1 MSPIWISVAVVT
13 ESNRQPKS
21 GRIVAAVKWIAVVE
35 IKAAEICIKR
45 IVEAVEVSGI
55 RVRSVIGPVVFVVH
69 LFFDVA
75 ILVIL
80 TNEDI
85 AVIYIV
91 SFDSLQTAM
100 LSLENR
106 QLGITP
112 AEAKNRD

>member
-1 MSPIWISVAVVT
+1 MSPVGISVAVVT

-21 GRIVAAVKWIAVVE
+21 GRIVAAVEWIAVIEV
-35 IKAAEICIKR
+35 KAAEICIKR

-55 RVRSVIGPVVFVVH
+55 RVRSVIVPVVFVIH

-75 ILVIL
+75 ILVVL
-80 TNEDI
+80 THNDV

-91 SFDSLQTAM
+91 SFDSLQTAV
-100 LSLENR
+100 LSLENG

-112 AEAKNRD
+112 A